1 MALWSHSSGCFLV
14 LLTLCFAGNKQMP
27 YNCPIKP
34 NKLYPKLNVYIIYFS
49 VPSAIHAHTFLKAY
63 SIQPN
68 TYFLSYMSKHL
79 GTHSYNSYGRKG
91 TSNFHLQVYIFT
103 CYWRWKLLK
112 KNADKSRADSN
123 MCSNLYLSYLQTGII
138 TLNQVG
144 CILQK
149 LTLPR
154 VTQEGYCAW

>member
-34 NKLYPKLNVYIIYFS
+34 NKLYPKLNVYIIYLS

-91 TSNFHLQVYIFT
+91 TSLQIFT
-103 CYWRWKLLK
+103 SKFIYSPATDIENSWKRMPIK
-112 KNADKSRADSN
+112 AE
-123 MCSNLYLSYLQTGII
+123 QTLTCAQIYI
-138 TLNQVG
+138 
-144 CILQK
+144 CPICK
-149 LTLPR
+149 L
-154 VTQEGYCAW
+154 ES